1 MIYIVDTSRSNS
13 MHTQIGK
20 WGNSLAVRIPG
31 TYAKDLD
38 LKEGMDLDVSLVE
51 GGILLSPQ
59 PRRYSLEELVSRI
72 TPENTHEET
81 SWGET
86 LGRET
91 W

>member
-1 MIYIVDTSRSNS
+1 

-51 GGILLSPQ
+51 GKLVLRP
-59 PRRYSLEELVSRI
+59 LEEQYTLEALLAQI
-72 TPENTHEET
+72 TPENLH
-81 SWGET
+81 GET
-86 LGRET
+86 DWGPAVGRES

>member
-1 MIYIVDTSRSNS
+1 

-38 LKEGMDLDVSLVE
+38 LKEGMELDVSLVE
-51 GGILLSPQ
+51 GGLLLRPC
-59 PRRYSLEELVSRI
+59 RGRYTLEELLEGV
-72 TPENTHEET
+72 TPENIHGET
-81 SWGET
+81 DWGEAV
-86 LGRET
+86 GRES

>member
-1 MIYIVDTSRSNS
+1 

-31 TYAKDLD
+31 AYAKDLD

-51 GGILLSPQ
+51 GGILL
-59 PRRYSLEELVSRI
+59 RRHSREYSLKELVSRI
-72 TPENTHEET
+72 TSENTHEET
-81 SWGET
+81 NWGEN